1 MRRAEPHYC
10 SGVFI
15 ETDDHTVNDAV
26 VFAYRRGGA
35 WALMDSRQGLR
46 ISDAHTLWS
55 WDRGGRRG
63 QSTSSPPGYHSG
75 SLRDMLIPRYRTD
88 FFEDRMPRRE
98 RDWLTGE
105 VESVTVAGRQAWRV
119 NAEGSAMQ
127 TKLWHLWQLHIDADT
142 GVVLREETAGAR
154 GAYSRGFTAIDLT
167 TPLPDELFDWGITGS
182 PSADRHRS

>member
-1 MRRAEPHYC
+1 MRRAEPNYC

-15 ETDDHTVNDAV
+15 EADGRTVDDAV

-88 FFEDRMPRRE
+88 FFEERIPRRTK
-98 RDWLTGE
+98 DWLTGE
-105 VESVTVAGRQAWRV
+105 VESVTVAGRPAWRV

-127 TKLWHLWQLHIDADT
+127 NKLWHLWQLDIDAAT
-142 GVVLREETAGAR
+142 GVVLHEQTAGAR
-154 GAYSRGFTAIDLT
+154 GDYSRGFTAIDLA
-167 TPLPDELFDWGITGS
+167 TPLPDELFDWGIGS
-182 PSADRHRS
+182 TSAARRMS